1 MSKDHW
7 GNIKKRVEV
16 PSTDSVLLS
25 LLSYFHVWSF
35 MNQNFL
41 RRFYQ
46 WKPINQGLHCLEEAW
61 KPSGPLICFGL
72 RERNFFNKGVY
83 SFRKI
88 CYSELISFNSTRW
101 RDGTLREEVVLIA
114 AAAKAAPT
122 LVSWGTA
129 SSCFTKGTGSRSG
142 LKRSMKCVSTSP
154 AAKAWWFANVLRNP
168 ILVGKPEIW

>member
-7 GNIKKRVEV
+7 GNIKGRGAIYRFCTVIFTIILPCMVIHEPKFSKAILPMKTHQSRY
-16 PSTDSVLLS
+16 PLS
-25 LLSYFHVWSF
+25 WRSMKTLW
-35 MNQNFL
+35 
-41 RRFYQ
+41 
-46 WKPINQGLHCLEEAW
+46 
-61 KPSGPLICFGL
+61 PLICFGL
-72 RERNFFNKGVY
+72 RERNFFNKGMY

-154 AAKAWWFANVLRNP
+154 AAKAWWFANLLRNP